1 MSISLIWSPYF
12 KRNTCCKYFIGLRS
26 TCHFF
31 RKFCKIC
38 CKAHIGSFRAKRTSG
53 RQAIDIFDDL
63 YGEGDICV
71 VLPRHEQGLIHV
83 ADGYARST
91 GKTGVC
97 LVTSGPGTTNLV
109 TGIAT
114 ANYDCGRRLTFFC
127 RLYYDNCNYL
137 NKGSG
142 SYENGMVFQHFGHTE
157 QFKFYGSA
165 FRGRNP
171 AVRRRFRGSSNSR
184 GNNEAGE
191 MERDL
196 FLSAHTKESYNRKV
210 KAIEKLVESADI
222 ETVKS
227 YLTSVL
233 AENEKMLVR
242 FHGIVKR
249 ETEDEDV
256 RRMINNG
263 DYWRAFELMNHIFV
277 LTGSVDM
284 DDSDGGTGM
293 MADRIYELWKEIL
306 EKADAEEKR
315 KMFQWFTAHL
325 DGSVIDYLEEYIE
338 QIIMEGFEEEEYTG
352 RWRFWMKVYLWI
364 KNTGGWFRNTA
375 GRKKKYFF

>member
-1 MSISLIWSPYF
+1 
-12 KRNTCCKYFIGLRS
+12 
-26 TCHFF
+26 
-31 RKFCKIC
+31 
-38 CKAHIGSFRAKRTSG
+38 
-53 RQAIDIFDDL
+53 
-63 YGEGDICV
+63 
-71 VLPRHEQGLIHV
+71 
-83 ADGYARST
+83 
-91 GKTGVC
+91 
-97 LVTSGPGTTNLV
+97 
-109 TGIAT
+109 
-114 ANYDCGRRLTFFC
+114 
-127 RLYYDNCNYL
+127 
-137 NKGSG
+137 
-142 SYENGMVFQHFGHTE
+142 
-157 QFKFYGSA
+157 
-165 FRGRNP
+165 
-171 AVRRRFRGSSNSR
+171 
-184 GNNEAGE
+184 

-325 DGSVIDYLEEYIE
+325 DGSVINYLEEYIE